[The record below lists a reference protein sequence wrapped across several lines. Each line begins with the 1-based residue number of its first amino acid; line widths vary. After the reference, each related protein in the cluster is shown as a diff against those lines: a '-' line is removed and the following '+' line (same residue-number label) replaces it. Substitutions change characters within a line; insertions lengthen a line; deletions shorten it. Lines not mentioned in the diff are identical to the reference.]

1 MWCIYRIALGSVIV
15 LTASAVPA
23 CAQDFP
29 TKPIRFILPYSSG
42 GSADV
47 FVRTLG
53 KKMSESLKQQ
63 VVADA
68 RPGGSGII
76 ATEMVARAAPDGYTM
91 LMVNSATMAVNPAL
105 YPKLSYDPMVD
116 FAPISKCI
124 TYGYVLV
131 VHPALPVKS
140 VKEMVALAG
149 KRPGELRYGS
159 AGMSAMNH
167 LAGEIFSEMTRTS
180 LTHVP
185 YKGSSGALT
194 ALLGGET
201 SLMFDTIITSVPFI
215 KAGRLRAIAVTS
227 ITRSALIPQ
236 TPTMSEQGIVG
247 YELTEWN
254 GVVVPAATPR
264 SITDRLYQEIIKAL
278 KTTEVLNVLVN
289 QGGNEIVGN
298 SPEEF
303 RQDIQASIQKY
314 ARLLKTAGIKAE

>member
-1 MWCIYRIALGSVIV
+1 
-15 LTASAVPA
+15 
-23 CAQDFP
+23 
-29 TKPIRFILPYSSG
+29 
-42 GSADV
+42 
-47 FVRTLG
+47 
-53 KKMSESLKQQ
+53 MSESLKQQ